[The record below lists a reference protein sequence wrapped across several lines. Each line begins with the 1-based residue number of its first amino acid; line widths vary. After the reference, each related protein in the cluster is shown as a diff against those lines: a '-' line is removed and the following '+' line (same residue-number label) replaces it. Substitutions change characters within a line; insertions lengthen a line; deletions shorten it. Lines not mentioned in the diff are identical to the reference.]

1 VVVGGSCPTGTTVT
15 GASDAAGMY
24 EGVGSSEVACGFALG
39 FVAAGAFR
47 DVVVVVVGDA
57 FVPSDRPVSP

>member
-1 VVVGGSCPTGTTVT
+1 VT

-57 FVPSDRPVSP
+57 FVPSDRPISP